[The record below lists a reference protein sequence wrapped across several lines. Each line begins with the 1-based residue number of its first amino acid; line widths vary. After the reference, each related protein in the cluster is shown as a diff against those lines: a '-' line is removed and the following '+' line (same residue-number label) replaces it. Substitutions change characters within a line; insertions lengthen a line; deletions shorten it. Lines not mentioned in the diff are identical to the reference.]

1 MKKINKL
8 ILGLIPLSLPLI
20 AVACGNQAIEQKPQK
35 QPQSTDNSKVQTER
49 ENQGNKN
56 IDSIE
61 INNEEEDLET
71 NEKLKDSLLSIK
83 DAQSRIDSYIDKSID
98 KPEAFEILQH
108 LLWLKYVSQFITNSV
123 SEKDGAILHQVNQ
136 FEKSLQVLLDFIENT
151 DIEKILLDP
160 FKGAADVPSVL
171 SKLISEFQLKLE
183 TMKLASSSIKDK
195 DIYLEKITQISN
207 KSAQLNTDNKKAT
220 LKELINSIKDKPQAQ
235 LIVFKILSS
244 LIEGTNMLGYEYLAK
259 STPDIAPKID
269 KFNNAFSNLI
279 SLLISKK
286 DSLSLSMDNALINE
300 INQHFNAVK
309 KELKSLIETQ
319 IVPQTGLVSD
329 GSEGELDDLDD
340 GLALDDDEETDE
352 TYKIDESEEAE
363 DIEDEGLVLDEE
375 NIKES
380 TPA

>member
-160 FKGAADVPSVL
+160 FKGATDVPSVL

>member
-8 ILGLIPLSLPLI
+8 ILGLMPLSLPLI

-35 QPQSTDNSKVQTER
+35 RPQSTDNSKVQTER

-244 LIEGTNMLGYEYLAK
+244 LIEGTNMLGYEHLAK
-259 STPDIAPKID
+259 STPDITTKID

-286 DSLSLSMDNALINE
+286 DNLSLSMDNALINQ

-309 KELKSLIETQ
+309 KELNSLIETQ

-352 TYKIDESEEAE
+352 TYKIDDSEEAE
-363 DIEDEGLVLDEE
+363 DIEDEGSVLDEE
-375 NIKES
+375 NVKES
-380 TPA
+380 TPT